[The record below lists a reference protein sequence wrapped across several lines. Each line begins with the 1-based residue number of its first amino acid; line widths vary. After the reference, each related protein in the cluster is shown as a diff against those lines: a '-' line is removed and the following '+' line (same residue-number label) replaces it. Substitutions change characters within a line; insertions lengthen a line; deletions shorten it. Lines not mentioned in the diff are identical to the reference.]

1 VSDAVSRLRADA
13 LALPISLRVVDE
25 RPCPK
30 HWLSEECR
38 VLPKQRVRDGVDR
51 GPEGAAPDLPCWSG
65 RRRLAAIDA
74 IAWPVG
80 LWVLLG
86 RVPGKS
92 GLVLPMASAVLVL
105 WGLSRFHKAVW
116 RNHRYRFT
124 TWRVLGILAVLV
136 IVGLV
141 LKIAVR

>member
-1 VSDAVSRLRADA
+1 MVWIVVQRA
-13 LALPISLRVVDE
+13 S
-25 RPCPK
+25 
-30 HWLSEECR
+30 
-38 VLPKQRVRDGVDR
+38 
-51 GPEGAAPDLPCWSG
+51 APDLPYWSG
-65 RRRLAAIDA
+65 RRWLAAIDA

-86 RVPGKS
+86 RVPGKA

-116 RNHRYRFT
+116 LNHRYRFT

-141 LKIAVR
+141 QKIAAR